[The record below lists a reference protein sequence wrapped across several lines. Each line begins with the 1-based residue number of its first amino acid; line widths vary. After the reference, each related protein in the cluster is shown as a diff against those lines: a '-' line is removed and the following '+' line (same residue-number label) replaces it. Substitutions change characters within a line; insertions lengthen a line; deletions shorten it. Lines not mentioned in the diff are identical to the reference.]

1 MKIDQARKCLEI
13 NVDKAR
19 ALGVRFCGERNSRK
33 LSTQDVADLLLLSK
47 LQIIGLETGDMKSFY
62 SAKMYGQAADKY
74 AMQLGFD
81 DKPSDS
87 LFETDRAL
95 VEITDV
101 DESNVNA
108 AISTNI
114 QSVET
119 NDIPAVKPAIPKQPI
134 SLRTALIALLTAG
147 TVVATFLIT
156 RTQEMITGPQP
167 EPTAKT
173 TETTP
178 PIAPP
183 TTTTE
188 TASAAPDSAPTNL
201 TPLNNA
207 TQNAESAKSDPAPKP
222 EPVIKEA
229 PNSIPRGHIQIAFQ
243 GTSWVQSVDINGEKQ
258 EKTYRSGDT
267 LSLEAGKLQALVI
280 GNASAVTMADNK
292 GEISLKPYIATGSQV
307 ARIIGPDVRKLAE

>member
-1 MKIDQARKCLEI
+1 MKIDQARKRLEI
-13 NVDKAR
+13 NIDKAR
-19 ALGVRFCGERNSRK
+19 ALGVRFCGERNARK

-47 LQIIGLETGDMKSFY
+47 LQVIGLETGDMKSFY
-62 SAKMYGQAADKY
+62 SAKMYGQSADKY
-74 AMQLGFD
+74 AKQLGFN

-87 LFETDRAL
+87 LFETDHSY
-95 VEITDV
+95 VEIPSVNELCADAPATTEARVIETD
-101 DESNVNA
+101 DK
-108 AISTNI
+108 
-114 QSVET
+114 
-119 NDIPAVKPAIPKQPI
+119 PAVTPATSKKPI

-156 RTQEMITGPQP
+156 RTQAMIAASVS

-188 TASAAPDSAPTNL
+188 TASATPAPTPTTP

-207 TQNAESAKSDPAPKP
+207 TQNAENTKADPAPKQ
-222 EPVIKEA
+222 EPVTKEA
-229 PNSIPRGHIQIAFQ
+229 TSNIPRGHIRIAFQ
-243 GTSWVQSVDINGEKQ
+243 GVSWVQSVDKNGDKQ
-258 EKTYRSGDT
+258 EKTYRDGDT

-280 GNASAVTMADNK
+280 GNAGSVTMADSN
-292 GEISLKPYIATGSQV
+292 GEISLKPYIASGSQV
-307 ARIIGPDVRKLAE
+307 ARIIGPDIRKLAD